1 MQAVHDGN
9 FDVLLL
15 DMNYARDTTSGTEG
29 LELLSRIRESDSSM
43 PVILMTAWANIE
55 LAVEAMQNGGGDF
68 IQKPWDNDKLLSA
81 LRRQIE
87 EGRILRE
94 KKREIEE
101 AREIQE
107 RLLPVD
113 LSRISGCDIQV
124 FWKPA
129 KEVGGDY
136 FDAIPLTGTKTA
148 FCIGDVAG
156 KGLPAALLMSN
167 MQASVRGL
175 SESMSGPA
183 EMCRQLNRFV
193 LKNTRSERLTTFF
206 YGVLDTA
213 RRTLCYSNA
222 GHIPPF
228 VVRQDGMVERLS
240 EGGIVF
246 GVRPDEMYEQAE
258 IVFGPGDRLVLL
270 TDGITEAADD
280 HDEEF
285 GEERVLDL
293 LRRHRDV
300 AAAELQKELLC
311 AIDSFGASGFRDDA
325 TLATVSFNRL

>member
-1 MQAVHDGN
+1 
-9 FDVLLL
+9 
-15 DMNYARDTTSGTEG
+15 
-29 LELLSRIRESDSSM
+29 
-43 PVILMTAWANIE
+43 MTAWANLE
-55 LAVEAMQNGGGDF
+55 LAVEAMQNGGRDF
-68 IQKPWDNDKLLSA
+68 MQKPWDNEKLLSS

-87 EGRILRE
+87 EGRVLRE

-136 FDAIPLTGTKTA
+136 FDAIPLTSTTTA

-167 MQASVRGL
+167 MQASVRGFAQ
-175 SESMSGPA
+175 STASPA
-183 EMCRQLNRFV
+183 EMCRKLNRFV
-193 LKNTRSERLTTFF
+193 SKNTRSDRLTTFF
-206 YGVLDTA
+206 YGILDTA
-213 RRTLCYSNA
+213 RGTFCYSDA

-228 VVRQDGMVERLS
+228 VVRQDGTVERLQ

-246 GVRPDEMYEQAE
+246 GVRSDEVYEQAE
-258 IVFGPGDRLVLL
+258 IAFGPGDRLVLL
-270 TDGITEAADD
+270 TDGITEAANDQ
-280 HDEEF
+280 DEEL
-285 GEERVLDL
+285 GEDRVMDVLCRNRQLEPAEMHQKLLDAL
-293 LRRHRDV
+293 
-300 AAAELQKELLC
+300 
-311 AIDSFGASGFRDDA
+311 DSFAVQGLRDDA
-325 TLATVSFNRL
+325 TLVTVGFANRTWMNLQ

>member
-1 MQAVHDGN
+1 MGAAALSRLISSLLFGVSPTDLKTFGLAAILLFTLTIVACLIPARRAVQLIQCWPVNMNSTMECPRILIADDQPHILEALRLLLKSEGFVPETASSPKAVMQAIHDGN

-29 LELLSRIRESDSSM
+29 LEFAFAHSRVDSSM

-113 LSRISGCDIQV
+113 LSKISGCDVHV

-175 SESMSGPA
+175 AESLPGPA
-183 EMCRQLNRFV
+183 EMCR
-193 LKNTRSERLTTFF
+193 S
-206 YGVLDTA
+206 
-213 RRTLCYSNA
+213 
-222 GHIPPF
+222 
-228 VVRQDGMVERLS
+228 
-240 EGGIVF
+240 
-246 GVRPDEMYEQAE
+246 
-258 IVFGPGDRLVLL
+258 
-270 TDGITEAADD
+270 
-280 HDEEF
+280 
-285 GEERVLDL
+285 
-293 LRRHRDV
+293 
-300 AAAELQKELLC
+300 
-311 AIDSFGASGFRDDA
+311 
-325 TLATVSFNRL
+325 